1 MYCSASPGI
10 ENVSLIPSLLGEK
23 PSGKT
28 ISQRSKMIVNWDVL
42 KHPVVLFSNLANNRS
57 VVTPDWN
64 GTV

>member
-1 MYCSASPGI
+1 M
-10 ENVSLIPSLLGEK
+10 IPSLLGEK